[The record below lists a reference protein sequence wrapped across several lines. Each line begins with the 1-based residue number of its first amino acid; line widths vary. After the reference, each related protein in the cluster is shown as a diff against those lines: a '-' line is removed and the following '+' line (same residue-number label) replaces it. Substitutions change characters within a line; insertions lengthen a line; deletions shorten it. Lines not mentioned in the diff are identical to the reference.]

1 MGLPLRGNH
10 PSLPSNEVGSLRRLG
25 NLVRKSCSQ
34 GTIEHYDQV
43 IQDQIEAGIVKR
55 VSGPVTGSR
64 EFYIPHKPVVRES
77 AETTKLRVVYDAPAH
92 AHWRTFVE

>member
-1 MGLPLRGNH
+1 MGLPWRGNH

-25 NLVRKSCSQ
+25 NLVRRSCSQ

-43 IQDQIEAGIVKR
+43 TQDQIEAGIVKR
-55 VSGPVTGSR
+55 VSGPVTGSQ

-77 AETTKLRVVYDAPAH
+77 AETTKLCVVYDEPAH